1 MANPGPASH
10 PAIADHHTAQRFSD
24 ICRSVFVQSGI
35 SMAHLDPKLRIS
47 AANGPFCDQVDSL
60 PADVI
65 GRDILDYLHPSMREK
80 FRREFVRLADGRSAR
95 FADHAIALDVR
106 EKPFEGELTGIAVHG
121 SASARVEAIVVL
133 LRPSGAG
140 SPKVASARD
149 KLFSPVHARVLEGV
163 AAGES
168 TVQLA
173 SRLFLS
179 RGGVEYHVAS
189 LLRKMKVSNRPAL
202 ISKGYALGVFAVG
215 EWPPRVRPEFIAS

>member
-1 MANPGPASH
+1 MA
-10 PAIADHHTAQRFSD
+10 ADHHTTERFSD

-35 SMAHLDPKLRIS
+35 CIAHLDPQLRIS
-47 AANGPFCDQVDSL
+47 AANGPFCSHIGASS
-60 PADVI
+60 ADVL
-65 GRDILDYLHPSMREK
+65 GRDVLDYLHPGVRERL
-80 FRREFVRLADGRSAR
+80 RREFARLADGRSAR
-95 FADHAIALDVR
+95 FADDVILVDA
-106 EKPFEGELTGIAVHG
+106 EGKPLKGELTGIAVHG

-133 LRPSGAG
+133 LRPSGSR
-140 SPKVASARD
+140 SPLVASARQ

-189 LLRKMKVSNRPAL
+189 LLRKMKVTNRPAL

-215 EWPPRVRPEFIAS
+215 EWPPRVQPEFIAS